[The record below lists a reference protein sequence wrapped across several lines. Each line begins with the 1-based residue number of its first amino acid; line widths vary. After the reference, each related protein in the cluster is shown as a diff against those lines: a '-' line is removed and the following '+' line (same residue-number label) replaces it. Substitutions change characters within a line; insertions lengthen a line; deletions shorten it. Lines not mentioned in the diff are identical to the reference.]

1 MSLGMCSGGNRAVP
15 WSSHT
20 FILDGASGDPV
31 GILGS
36 KPDAFTVVFIPELS
50 VVVVG
55 THICSVQC
63 RCFRPIAGLLPRV
76 GLSGLRVGDKRLWW
90 GKVAANSLSPSH

>member
-55 THICSVQC
+55 THICSVNVGASG
-63 RCFRPIAGLLPRV
+63 PIAGLLPRADE
-76 GLSGLRVGDKRLWW
+76 GLNASLLHSGCVLALTWVS
-90 GKVAANSLSPSH
+90 A